1 MRDHD
6 ISQRRA
12 CRLVGVDPRTVRR
25 ERPPERAIEG
35 AIGSSPM
42 ASPEIREEMKDI
54 AGKRRRFG
62 YRRIGVLRERKGMIM
77 NHKKLYRLYRE
88 DGGGSENSPGDCFP
102 DDTVGEATTRAQ
114 AGPRHTHADA
124 AGGASPRSLVARL
137 PGGQLRRL
145 VQVPHSGGDRRLL
158 SREPVPDRRYQHLG
172 RSCRPRAGCA
182 GADLRKACLHRQRST
197 RIRKRSGG
205 SFPRGGGPSSP
216 VEPS

>member
-62 YRRIGVLRERKGMIM
+62 YRRIGVLLERKGMIM

-102 DDTVGEATTRAQ
+102 ADTVGEATTRAQ

-124 AGGASPRSLVARL
+124 AGWRAGHDHQR
-137 PGGQLRRL
+137 QLRPPPPR
-145 VQVPHSGGDRRLL
+145 PSGAYPG
-158 SREPVPDRRYQHLG
+158 SR
-172 RSCRPRAGCA
+172 
-182 GADLRKACLHRQRST
+182 
-197 RIRKRSGG
+197 
-205 SFPRGGGPSSP
+205 PSSP
-216 VEPS
+216 RGVCASARTPSCAARPDRARAGRPTAPWPRSRTGRSRRAGRRRTASATRRWCRRSR

>member
-1 MRDHD
+1 
-6 ISQRRA
+6 
-12 CRLVGVDPRTVRR
+12 
-25 ERPPERAIEG
+25 
-35 AIGSSPM
+35 M

-62 YRRIGVLRERKGMIM
+62 YRRIGVLLERKGMIM

-137 PGGQLRRL
+137 PRGQLRRL
-145 VQVPHSGGDRRLL
+145 VQVPHSGGDR
-158 SREPVPDRRYQHLG
+158 
-172 RSCRPRAGCA
+172 
-182 GADLRKACLHRQRST
+182 
-197 RIRKRSGG
+197 
-205 SFPRGGGPSSP
+205 
-216 VEPS
+216 